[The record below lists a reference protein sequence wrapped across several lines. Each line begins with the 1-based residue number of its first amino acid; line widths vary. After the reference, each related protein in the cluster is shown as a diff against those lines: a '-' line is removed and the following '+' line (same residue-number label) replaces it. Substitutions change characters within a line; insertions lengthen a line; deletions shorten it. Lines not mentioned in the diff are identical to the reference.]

1 MTEKPLFSK
10 LFRQSPVAAISDHM
24 AVCSRCAQA
33 LPGYLETVLQGD
45 WDGADRLIRNI
56 QQLEQEADELKKQLR
71 LNLPRGIFLSV
82 PRDDVL
88 ELLRA
93 QDQLANTTRDVAGII
108 LGRKMTF
115 PDSLHASLMTYVKS
129 SSIAARKAEECVL
142 ELDEILQAGFGTG
155 YISRLETALE
165 ELDKTES
172 QSDDLQV
179 ALRHD
184 LFRLESGLDPVAVMF
199 LYRVIDLIGDIA
211 DHAERVGNRL
221 TLLVAR

>member
-1 MTEKPLFSK
+1 
-10 LFRQSPVAAISDHM
+10 
-24 AVCSRCAQA
+24 
-33 LPGYLETVLQGD
+33 
-45 WDGADRLIRNI
+45 
-56 QQLEQEADELKKQLR
+56 
-71 LNLPRGIFLSV
+71 
-82 PRDDVL
+82 
-88 ELLRA
+88 
-93 QDQLANTTRDVAGII
+93 
-108 LGRKMTF
+108 MTF
-115 PDSLHASLMTYVKS
+115 PDSLHASLMTYVES

-165 ELDKTES
+165 ELDETES
-172 QSDDLQV
+172 QSDNLQV